1 MKKLIAFCLF
11 LSLGINLKAQI
22 VDEIIAVVADKIILR
37 SDIEIALEQVSR
49 DGKATGDSLRCAIL
63 EQKLL
68 ENLLILK
75 AQVDS
80 LPVNED
86 RVDGELDERIRY
98 FAQQYGGEKA
108 LEEIYGKRIADIKTA
123 NREKIRNNQLASSM
137 MAKIVANVKVT
148 PTDVKNYYESIP
160 ADSLP

>member
-1 MKKLIAFCLF
+1 MQLNALKQINMKKLIIFCLLF
-11 LSLGINLKAQI
+11 SFGNNLKAQI

-37 SDIEIALEQVSR
+37 SDIEIAYEQLTREGKVSN
-49 DGKATGDSLRCAIL
+49 DSIKCFLL

-108 LEEIYGKRIADIKTA
+108 LEEIYGKSIADIKVA

-137 MAKIVANVKVT
+137 MAKIIANVKVT
-148 PTDVKNYYESIP
+148 PTDVK
-160 ADSLP
+160 